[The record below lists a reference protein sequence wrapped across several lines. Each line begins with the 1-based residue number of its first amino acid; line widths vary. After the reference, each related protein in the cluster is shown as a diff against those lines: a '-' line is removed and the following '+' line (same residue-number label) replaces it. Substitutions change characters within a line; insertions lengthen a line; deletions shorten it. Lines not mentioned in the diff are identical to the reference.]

1 MSLAQDHLA
10 TIRKAVGT
18 VLRRRGF
25 RTVSKRNWAR
35 GGDVEGWVVV
45 GWQGDKWNTKA
56 QAEASLSVAVWPPGT
71 REHLEEL
78 RGTEVEPFMAA
89 NAPVL
94 GTARQVT
101 RDPAADTY
109 TVVADMS
116 DNELAVQVERAKAFA
131 EAMVAWAET
140 MLDARVSAT
149 LMRDNYAVAALLARD
164 PDWPGLDSTLDRLT
178 AAFQRDPRPIE
189 LHPVLQRWR
198 RERGLPEVP
207 LPDWSRYAS
216 RSNGTRPL
224 DSPRAELIAGIGT
237 AVEFRFADGT
247 NRLPRAEDVPDAELI
262 DRWRQERRRAPLPAG
277 VLHELPEWLPYA
289 EWLDVDA
296 TPPLT
301 TVARKR
307 AWPWRSNK

>member
-1 MSLAQDHLA
+1 MPPIAGYRARLDGEHRVRPSAWMCRCLSLRTTSPPSARRWA
-10 TIRKAVGT
+10 RFG
-18 VLRRRGF
+18 RRGF

-178 AAFQRDPRPIE
+178 AAPPFPARAVGI
-189 LHPVLQRWR
+189 
-198 RERGLPEVP
+198 ERGHGYSGQDQGL
-207 LPDWSRYAS
+207 
-216 RSNGTRPL
+216 
-224 DSPRAELIAGIGT
+224 
-237 AVEFRFADGT
+237 
-247 NRLPRAEDVPDAELI
+247 
-262 DRWRQERRRAPLPAG
+262 
-277 VLHELPEWLPYA
+277 
-289 EWLDVDA
+289 
-296 TPPLT
+296 
-301 TVARKR
+301 
-307 AWPWRSNK
+307 